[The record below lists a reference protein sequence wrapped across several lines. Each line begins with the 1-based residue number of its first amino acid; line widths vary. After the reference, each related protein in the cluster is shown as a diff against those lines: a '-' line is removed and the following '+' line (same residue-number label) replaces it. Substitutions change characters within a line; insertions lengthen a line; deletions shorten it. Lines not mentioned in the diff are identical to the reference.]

1 MLSDFEGHNPNPFLS
16 SPPPL
21 FLNIFKLP
29 IKNQTSLQQK
39 FSYKP
44 LLQTTFF
51 NGIFFSRF
59 NLKLREKQ
67 LILDILIQYISACT

>member
-1 MLSDFEGHNPNPFLS
+1 MLSDFEGHNPPPLLVKPH
-16 SPPPL
+16 PPPPSPAR

-44 LLQTTFF
+44 PLQTTFF

-59 NLKLREKQ
+59 NLKLREK
-67 LILDILIQYISACT
+67 